1 MEPLPKK
8 SYSAYE
14 LADMKLPGFP
24 HTAKGWYQF
33 VTREKWPS
41 VEAVASGRGRKG
53 GVRMEFY
60 PTPEVIELIEKL
72 QSSDDKNE
80 YRPRDPA
87 NEPPKPVAKQMPVD
101 LYIDNYVEVRAAAG
115 HGQLTPT
122 DQLILQ
128 LKVNAADWRRYIGL
142 DHKHVK
148 LITVHGDSMK
158 PTLSHGD
165 QVMVDTACSSFI
177 DDAIYC
183 IQQGENLRFKRI
195 KLNLDGSIVVKS
207 DNEKEGFPPEI
218 YSADEASHFRVIGR
232 VIPLKFGWFEI

>member
-1 MEPLPKK
+1 MGI
-8 SYSAYE
+8 SR
-14 LADMKLPGFP
+14 KLL
-24 HTAKGWYQF
+24 
-33 VTREKWPS
+33 
-41 VEAVASGRGRKG
+41 
-53 GVRMEFY
+53 
-60 PTPEVIELIEKL
+60 ELIGEETVQKWAERHGL
-72 QSSDDKNE
+72 AKQTVHEWIKNDRTPGKNSLNMLIQATGMPADWWLSPQDDSSNVENKAE
-80 YRPRDPA
+80 YRLRDPA
-87 NEPPKPVAKQMPVD
+87 NEPTKPVAKQMPVD